1 VSETP
6 NKVVIGPAREAS
18 VWRAR
23 YAIVGLICG
32 AVTINYLDRALLGVA
47 LPGMQQEFGLQATLS
62 GLLLSAFSWTYFLA
76 QLPSG
81 ALLDRFGVKITYVVS
96 IAAWSAI
103 TLLHGAVSGFRSLF
117 GLRLALGLAEAPC
130 FPANSKII
138 AMWCPRSERAR
149 AVGLYT
155 AAEYVGLGFL
165 SPILF
170 WGLSVAG
177 WRSLFVVAG
186 LLGVAY
192 SIVFARRYF
201 DPDAHPTLSAA
212 ERDDIVSGGG
222 LLTHPSAPE
231 WSWAALGRLLA
242 KRQILGVC
250 LGQFAVHSTLT
261 FFLTWFPSY
270 LVTARHIDW
279 IKAGFM
285 ASLPY
290 LAAFAGVL
298 VAGFWSDRL
307 LTRGASISVARKLPV
322 ITGLLVATVIVAAN
336 YVESS
341 VLIVVVLAV
350 AFFAQGMSGTSWA
363 TVPEIA
369 PPEQLG
375 LVGGLFNA
383 AGNLAGIVTPVAIG
397 VIVDTTGSF
406 VGALYFV
413 GGVAFVGACS
423 WIFIVGPLERVSPQ
437 RRLRGTD
444 VA

>member
-1 VSETP
+1 LNRWRVRYG
-6 NKVVIGPAREAS
+6 VVA
-18 VWRAR
+18 
-23 YAIVGLICG
+23 LICG

-47 LPGMQQEFGLQATLS
+47 LPGLREEFGLQATLA

-76 QLPSG
+76 QVPSG
-81 ALLDRFGVKITYVVS
+81 VVLDRFGVKITYVVS
-96 IAAWSAI
+96 IALWSVV
-103 TLLHGAVSGFRSLF
+103 TLLHGVVGGFRTLL

-130 FPANSKII
+130 FPANNKII
-138 AMWCPRSERAR
+138 AMWCPRNERAR

-170 WGLSVAG
+170 WGLTVAG

-186 LLGVAY
+186 LIGMAY
-192 SIVFARRYF
+192 SVYFARRYF
-201 DPDAHPTLSAA
+201 DPGEHPKLTST
-212 ERDDIVSGGG
+212 ERDDIVRGGG
-222 LLTHPSAPE
+222 VVKNPSSPR
-231 WSWAALGRLLA
+231 WSWTAIGRLLA
-242 KRQILGVC
+242 HRQIIGIC

-270 LVTARHIDW
+270 LVTERHIDW

-290 LAAFAGVL
+290 VAAFAGVL
-298 VAGFWSDRL
+298 TAGVWSDTL

-341 VLIVVVLAV
+341 ALIIAVLAV

-363 TVPEIA
+363 AVSEIA
-369 PPEQLG
+369 PPDQLG

-413 GGVAFVGACS
+413 GGVALVGACS
-423 WIFIVGPLERVSPQ
+423 WIFVIGPLAPV
-437 RRLRGTD
+437 TT
-444 VA
+444 AK

>member
-1 VSETP
+1 MSTVAD
-6 NKVVIGPAREAS
+6 ARTGL
-18 VWRAR
+18 RAR
-23 YAIVGLICG
+23 YGIVALICG

-47 LPGMQQEFGLQATLS
+47 LPGMQQEFGMQATLS

-76 QLPSG
+76 QLPAG
-81 ALLDRFGVKITYVVS
+81 VLLDRIGVKVTYVAS
-96 IAAWSAI
+96 IALWSAV
-103 TLLHGAVSGFRSLF
+103 TLLHGMVGGFRMLF

-138 AMWCPRSERAR
+138 AMWCPQSERAR
-149 AVGLYT
+149 AVGFYT

-186 LLGVAY
+186 
-192 SIVFARRYF
+192 SIGLAFSVVFARRYF
-201 DPDAHPTLSAA
+201 DPEAHPRLTHA
-212 ERDDIVSGGG
+212 ERDEIASGGG
-222 LLTHPSAPE
+222 LMKHPVAPR
-231 WSWAALGRLLA
+231 WSWSAVGRLLSH
-242 KRQILGVC
+242 RQIFGVC

-279 IKAGFM
+279 IQAGFM

-298 VAGFWSDRL
+298 AAGFWSDRL
-307 LTRGASISVARKLPV
+307 LSKGASLSIARKLPV

-341 VLIVVVLAV
+341 VLIVTVLAV

-363 TVPEIA
+363 AVPEIA
-369 PPEQLG
+369 PPAQLG

-383 AGNLAGIVTPVAIG
+383 AGNLAGIVTPIAIG
-397 VIVDTTGSF
+397 IIVDVTGSF
-406 VGALYFV
+406 AGALYFV
-413 GGVAFVGACS
+413 GGVALVGACA
-423 WIFIVGPLERVSPQ
+423 WIFIVGPLVPVVGEQ
-437 RRLRGTD
+437 RQ
-444 VA
+444 

>member
-1 VSETP
+1 M
-6 NKVVIGPAREAS
+6 A
-18 VWRAR
+18 
-23 YAIVGLICG
+23 LICG
-32 AVTINYLDRALLGVA
+32 AVMINYLDRALLGVA
-47 LPGMQQEFGLQATLS
+47 LPGLQREFAMQATLA

-76 QLPSG
+76 QLPAG
-81 ALLDRFGVKITYVVS
+81 VLLDRLGVKVTYVTS
-96 IAAWSAI
+96 IALWSAV
-103 TLLHGAVSGFRSLF
+103 TLLHGIAGGFRSLF

-138 AMWCPRSERAR
+138 TMWCPRSERAR

-186 LLGVAY
+186 LIGGVY
-192 SIVFARRYF
+192 SVVFARRYF
-201 DPDAHPTLSAA
+201 DPNKHPTLTDA
-212 ERDDIVSGGG
+212 ERDDIAAGGG
-222 LLTHPSAPE
+222 LVKSPASARL
-231 WSWAALGRLLA
+231 SWADVRRLLA
-242 KRQILGVC
+242 HRQIVGVC
-250 LGQFAVHSTLT
+250 RGQFAVHSTLT

-270 LVTARHIDW
+270 LVTERHIDW
-279 IKAGFM
+279 IRAGFM

-290 LAAFAGVL
+290 VAAFVGVL
-298 VAGFWSDRL
+298 FAGFWSDGL
-307 LTRGASISVARKLPV
+307 LARGASISAARKIPV

-336 YVESS
+336 YVDSS
-341 VLIVVVLAV
+341 WLIVAILAV

-363 TVPEIA
+363 AVSEIA

-383 AGNLAGIVTPVAIG
+383 AGNLAGIVTPVVIG
-397 VIVDTTGSF
+397 IIVDVTGSF

-413 GGVAFVGACS
+413 GAVALFGAGA
-423 WIFIVGPLERVSPQ
+423 WIFIVGPLVPVSVAGAAGA
-437 RRLRGTD
+437 GTIAPRAD
-444 VA
+444 

>member
-1 VSETP
+1 MV
-6 NKVVIGPAREAS
+6 ARR
-18 VWRAR
+18 VR
-23 YAIVGLICG
+23 YGIVALICG
-32 AVTINYLDRALLGVA
+32 AVMINYLDRALLGVA
-47 LPGMQQEFGLQATLS
+47 LPGLQKEFGMQATLA

-81 ALLDRFGVKITYVVS
+81 VLLDRIGVKVTYVAS
-96 IAAWSAI
+96 IALWSAV
-103 TLLHGAVSGFRSLF
+103 TLLHGVAGGFRMLF

-138 AMWCPRSERAR
+138 TMWCPRSERAR
-149 AVGLYT
+149 AVGFYT

-170 WGLSVAG
+170 WGLAVAG

-186 LLGVAY
+186 IIGVIY
-192 SIVFARRYF
+192 SVYFARRYF
-201 DPDAHPTLSAA
+201 DPSMHPRLTDA
-212 ERDDIVSGGG
+212 ERNEIVSGGG
-222 LLTHPSAPE
+222 LLECPASPRL
-231 WSWAALGRLLA
+231 SWAQIRRLLSH
-242 KRQILGVC
+242 RQIAGVC

-270 LVTARHIDW
+270 LITERHIDW
-279 IKAGFM
+279 IRAGFM

-290 LAAFAGVL
+290 VAAFVGVL
-298 VAGFWSDRL
+298 AGGFWSDRL
-307 LTRGASISVARKLPV
+307 LTRGASISVARKAPV
-322 ITGLLVATVIVAAN
+322 ITGLLVATIIVAAN

-341 VLIVVVLAV
+341 ALIVAVLAV

-363 TVPEIA
+363 AVSEIA

-397 VIVDTTGSF
+397 IIVDVTGSF

-413 GGVAFVGACS
+413 GAVALFGACA
-423 WIFIVGPLERVSPQ
+423 WIFIVGPLEPVPTSTAERS
-437 RRLRGTD
+437 G
-444 VA
+444 

>member
-1 VSETP
+1 MSAHSSP
-6 NKVVIGPAREAS
+6 S
-18 VWRAR
+18 VAVDRSAWRAR
-23 YAIVGLICG
+23 YGIVALICG

-47 LPGMQQEFGLQATLS
+47 LPTLQHEFGLQATLS

-76 QLPSG
+76 QLPAG
-81 ALLDRFGVKITYVVS
+81 VLLDRLGVKITYVVS
-96 IAAWSAI
+96 IALWSVV
-103 TLLHGAVSGFRSLF
+103 TLLHGVVGGFRSLL

-177 WRSLFVVAG
+177 WRSLFAVAG
-186 LLGVAY
+186 LIGLAY
-192 SIVFARRYF
+192 SAVFAWRYF
-201 DPDAHPTLSAA
+201 DPGAHPTLTHA

-222 LLTHPSAPE
+222 LMTHPTAPR
-231 WSWAALGRLLA
+231 WSWRAVGRLLA

-298 VAGFWSDRL
+298 VAGFWSDSL
-307 LTRGASISVARKLPV
+307 LTRGKSLSLARKLPV

-341 VLIVVVLAV
+341 FLIVAVLAV

-363 TVPEIA
+363 AVPEIA
-369 PPEQLG
+369 PPAQLG

-383 AGNLAGIVTPVAIG
+383 AGNLAGIVTPVVIG
-397 VIVDTTGSF
+397 VIVDVTGSF

-413 GGVAFVGACS
+413 GGVALFGACA
-423 WIFIVGPLERVSPQ
+423 WIFIVGPLEPVVEQ
-437 RRLRGTD
+437 G
-444 VA
+444 A

>member
-1 VSETP
+1 MAGTKS
-6 NKVVIGPAREAS
+6 G
-18 VWRAR
+18 WRAR
-23 YAIVGLICG
+23 YGIVALICG
-32 AVTINYLDRALLGVA
+32 AVAINYLDRALLGVA
-47 LPGMQQEFGLQATLS
+47 LPGMQQEFGLHATLS

-81 ALLDRFGVKITYVVS
+81 VLLDRLGVKLTYVAS
-96 IAAWSAI
+96 IALWSAV
-103 TLLHGAVSGFRSLF
+103 TLLHGVVIGFRSLF
-117 GLRLALGLAEAPC
+117 GLRLALGLVEAPC

-138 AMWCPRSERAR
+138 AMWCRRSERAR

-165 SPILF
+165 SPVLF
-170 WGLSVAG
+170 WGLSVGG

-186 LLGVAY
+186 LIGLAFSV
-192 SIVFARRYF
+192 VFARHYF
-201 DPDAHPTLSAA
+201 DPEVHPALTPA
-212 ERDDIVSGGG
+212 EREEIVSGGG
-222 LLTHPSAPE
+222 LMKQPTAPR
-231 WSWAALGRLLA
+231 WSWSVVGRLLA
-242 KRQILGVC
+242 HRQIFGVC

-270 LVTARHIDW
+270 LVTARHIGW
-279 IKAGFM
+279 IQAGFM

-298 VAGFWSDRL
+298 VAGFWSDRML
-307 LTRGASISVARKLPV
+307 SGGASISVARKVPV

-336 YVESS
+336 YVESD
-341 VLIVVVLAV
+341 VLIVAVLAV

-369 PPEQLG
+369 PPAQLG

-397 VIVDTTGSF
+397 VIVDATGSF

-413 GGVAFVGACS
+413 GGVALVGACS
-423 WIFIVGPLERVSPQ
+423 WIFIVGPLERVAEEHSPRAW
-437 RRLRGTD
+437 RRT
-444 VA
+444 V

>member
-1 VSETP
+1 MVERR
-6 NKVVIGPAREAS
+6 V
-18 VWRAR
+18 R
-23 YAIVGLICG
+23 YGIVALICG
-32 AVTINYLDRALLGVA
+32 AVMINYLDRALLGVA
-47 LPGMQQEFGLQATLS
+47 LPGLQQEFGMRATLA

-76 QLPSG
+76 QLPAG
-81 ALLDRFGVKITYVVS
+81 VLLDRLGVKVTYVAS
-96 IAAWSAI
+96 IALWSAV
-103 TLLHGAVSGFRSLF
+103 TLLHGVAGGFRTLF

-138 AMWCPRSERAR
+138 TMWCPRRERAR
-149 AVGLYT
+149 AVGFYT

-170 WGLSVAG
+170 WGLAVAG
-177 WRSLFVVAG
+177 WRSLFIVAG
-186 LLGVAY
+186 IIGVMY
-192 SIVFARRYF
+192 SVYFTRRYF
-201 DPDAHPTLSAA
+201 DPGVHPTLSEK
-212 ERDDIVSGGG
+212 ERREIAVGGG
-222 LLTHPSAPE
+222 LVKSPTAARLT
-231 WSWAALGRLLA
+231 WADVGRLLA
-242 KRQILGVC
+242 QRRIAGVC

-270 LVTARHIDW
+270 LVTERHIDW

-290 LAAFAGVL
+290 VAAFVGVL

-307 LTRGASISVARKLPV
+307 LTRGASISVARKVPV

-336 YVESS
+336 YVAAGW
-341 VLIVVVLAV
+341 LIVTVLAV

-363 TVPEIA
+363 VVSEIA
-369 PPEQLG
+369 PPQQLG

-397 VIVDTTGSF
+397 IIVDVTGSF

-413 GGVAFVGACS
+413 GAVALFGACA
-423 WIFIVGPLERVSPQ
+423 WIFIVGPLEPVPVGERA
-437 RRLRGTD
+437 TD
-444 VA
+444 IP

>member
-1 VSETP
+1 M
-6 NKVVIGPAREAS
+6 
-18 VWRAR
+18 
-23 YAIVGLICG
+23 
-32 AVTINYLDRALLGVA
+32 INYLDRALLGVA
-47 LPGMQQEFGLQATLS
+47 LPGLQQEFGLQATLS
-62 GLLLSAFSWTYFLA
+62 GVLLSAFSWTYFLA

-81 ALLDRFGVKITYVVS
+81 VLLDRVGVKITYVAS
-96 IAAWSAI
+96 IALWSAV
-103 TLLHGAVSGFRSLF
+103 TLLHGVVGGFRSLL
-117 GLRLALGLAEAPC
+117 GVRLALGLAEAPC

-165 SPILF
+165 SPLLF
-170 WGLSVAG
+170 WALSVAG
-177 WRSLFVVAG
+177 WRSLFVLAG
-186 LLGVAY
+186 IIGMLY
-192 SIVFARRYF
+192 SVHFARRYF
-201 DPDAHPTLSAA
+201 DPDAHPGLTAA
-212 ERDDIVSGGG
+212 ERDDIASGGG
-222 LLTHPSAPE
+222 LVKPGTAHF
-231 WSWAALGRLLA
+231 SWTAVGKLLVR
-242 KRQILGVC
+242 RQIAGVC

-270 LVTARHIDW
+270 LVTERHIDW
-279 IKAGFM
+279 IRAGFM

-290 LAAFAGVL
+290 VAAFAGVL
-298 VAGFWSDRL
+298 VAGYWSDRM

-341 VLIVVVLAV
+341 FLIIAVLAL

-363 TVPEIA
+363 VVPEIA

-375 LVGGLFNA
+375 LVSGLFNA

-397 VIVDTTGSF
+397 VIVDLTGSF

-413 GGVAFVGACS
+413 GAVALLGACS
-423 WIFIVGPLERVSPQ
+423 WIFIVGPLNTVVIAEPVPDGL
-437 RRLRGTD
+437 RR
-444 VA
+444 

>member
-1 VSETP
+1 VNDTQ
-6 NKVVIGPAREAS
+6 NKILVGAARAES
-18 VWRAR
+18 TSRLR
-23 YAIVGLICG
+23 YGIVALICG
-32 AVTINYLDRALLGVA
+32 AVMVNYLDRALLGVA
-47 LPGMQQEFGLQATLS
+47 LPSLQQEFSMQATLS

-76 QLPSG
+76 QLPAG
-81 ALLDRFGVKITYVVS
+81 VLLDRLGVKITYVAS
-96 IAAWSAI
+96 IALWSVV
-103 TLLHGAVSGFRSLF
+103 TLLHGVAAGFRSLF

-165 SPILF
+165 SPVLF

-177 WRSLFVVAG
+177 WRSLFVAAG
-186 LLGVAY
+186 LIGLVF
-192 SIVFARRYF
+192 SVVFARRYF
-201 DPDAHPTLSAA
+201 DPDAHPTLTRT
-212 ERDDIVSGGG
+212 ERDVIASGGG
-222 LLTHPSAPE
+222 LVTSRSAPR
-231 WSWAALGRLLA
+231 WSWAAVGTLLM

-270 LVTARHIDW
+270 LVTERHIDW

-285 ASLPY
+285 ASMPY

-298 VAGFWSDRL
+298 FAGFWSDRL
-307 LTRGASISVARKLPV
+307 LTGGATLSVARKLPV

-341 VLIVVVLAV
+341 ALIIAVLAV

-363 TVPEIA
+363 AVPEIA
-369 PPEQLG
+369 PPAQLG

-397 VIVDTTGSF
+397 IIVDTTGSF
-406 VGALYFV
+406 FGALYFV
-413 GGVAFVGACS
+413 GGVALLGACS
-423 WIFIVGPLERVSPQ
+423 WIFIVGPLEPV
-437 RRLRGTD
+437 T
-444 VA
+444 VASE